1 MISKKSKEKG
11 VLAIILEK
19 CIKIVLLK
27 ECKKIGNIKIDIIA
41 TSFQIINGLIQKINI
56 IAQDIN
62 YKDIVFDT
70 IKLEANNVKINF
82 SIYNKEFKFEN
93 TIIIIFKASLSEKSL
108 NSFLFSSQWNW
119 IANRI
124 SNEILNQK
132 KFEAIKIKN
141 NHILMKTPKDKR
153 GVSEEIK
160 VDIKA
165 EKGGLYLD
173 NKLCNKSIR
182 IPIEK
187 KVCIKDLSIEN
198 DSINILA
205 ISSVEL

>member
-1 MISKKSKEKG
+1 MIPKKIKGKG

-19 CIKIVLLK
+19 CIKILLKK
-27 ECKKIGNIKIDIIA
+27 ECKKIVNIKIDIIA
-41 TSFQIINGLIQKINI
+41 TSFQIINGLIQKIHI
-56 IAQDIN
+56 IAEDIN
-62 YKDIVFDT
+62 YKDILFDA

-82 SIYNKEFKFEN
+82 RIYKKELKFEN
-93 TIIIIFKASLSEKSL
+93 NIIIRFKVSLSENSL
-108 NSFLFSSQWNW
+108 NSVLLSSKWNW

-132 KFEAIKIKN
+132 KLEDIKIKN
-141 NHILMKTPKDKR
+141 NHIFMKTSKDKR

-165 EKGGLYLD
+165 EEGSLYID
-173 NKLCNKSIR
+173 SKLCNKSIR
-182 IPIEK
+182 IPIEE

-198 DSINILA
+198 DLINISA
-205 ISSVEL
+205 NSSVEL

>member
-1 MISKKSKEKG
+1 MISKKIKEKG
-11 VLAIILEK
+11 VLAIFLEK
-19 CIKIVLLK
+19 CIKIILIK
-27 ECKKIGNIKIDIIA
+27 ECKKISNIKIDIIA
-41 TSFQIINGLIQKINI
+41 TSFQIIKGLIQKINI
-56 IAQDIN
+56 IAEDIN
-62 YKDIVFDT
+62 YKDILFDA

-82 SIYNKEFKFEN
+82 RVYNNELKFEN
-93 TIIIIFKASLSEKSL
+93 NIIIKFKVSLSENSL
-108 NSFLFSSQWNW
+108 NSVLLSTKWNW

-132 KFEAIKIKN
+132 KLEDIKIKN
-141 NHILMKTPKDKR
+141 NHILMKTSKDKR
-153 GVSEEIK
+153 GVSEEVK

-165 EKGGLYLD
+165 VEGSLYLD

-198 DSINILA
+198 DLINISA
-205 ISSVEL
+205 NSSVEL